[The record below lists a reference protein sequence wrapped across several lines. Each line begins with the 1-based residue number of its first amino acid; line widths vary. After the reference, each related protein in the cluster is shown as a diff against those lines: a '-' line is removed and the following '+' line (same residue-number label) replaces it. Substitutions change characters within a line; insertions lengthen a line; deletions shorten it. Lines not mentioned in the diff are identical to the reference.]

1 MIKLDDKQTTNNTNT
16 RNNGILQSLW
26 RAKVLLGLV
35 MLAVVVRACY
45 SDGQQTVALPGLV
58 STTNVVSNTEELIG
72 KSVTIKSKPLQIV
85 GLSSFTVS
93 DRRFF
98 SGEPI
103 IVVNASGK
111 SFDLP
116 KDPNVAVQVT
126 GEVRNLVISE
136 IEREFKLRLQD
147 ENYRDSINKPAIIAR
162 SIMLSPTP
170 TQIRANI
177 SAYSGKKLAVIGRVE
192 NIQSPVLFSV
202 KENRL
207 FGGENL
213 PILLNTP
220 PAIAINKGQ
229 TIAVIGVVRPF
240 VVAEIERDYKVTWDL
255 QVKRHLEAQYNNMPV
270 IIAQAIYPS
279 GI

>member
-1 MIKLDDKQTTNNTNT
+1 MIKLDEKQTTEKTNT
-16 RNNGILQSLW
+16 QKNGILQSLW

-35 MLAVVVRACY
+35 MLAVIVRACY
-45 SDGQQTVALPGLV
+45 SNGQQTVAPPGLV
-58 STTNVVSNTEELIG
+58 TTTDVVNNTEELIG
-72 KSVTIKSKPLQIV
+72 KSVTIKSKPLQTV

-98 SGEPI
+98 SGKPI

-111 SFDLP
+111 AFDLP
-116 KDPNVAVQVT
+116 EDPNVAIQVT
-126 GEVRNLVISE
+126 GEVRNLIISE

-162 SIMLSPTP
+162 SIILSPTP
-170 TQIRANI
+170 TQVRANI
-177 SAYSGKKLAVIGRVE
+177 DVYSGKRLVVIGKVE
-192 NIQSPVLFSV
+192 NIQSPVLFSI

-207 FGGENL
+207 FVGENL

-220 PAIAINKGQ
+220 PAVAINKGQ
-229 TIAVIGVVRPF
+229 TIAVVGIVRPF
-240 VVAEIERDYKVTWDL
+240 IVAEIERDYKVTWDL
-255 QVKRHLEAQYNNMPV
+255 QVKRQLEAQYNNMPV
-270 IIAQAIYPS
+270 IVAEAVYPS